1 MSESVEDANA
11 DSRLKEMFDAA
22 VSPDQRST
30 AWQEPFKITAG
41 AQTALRDAMILSK
54 RAKERDADAEIRRK
68 KDGE

>member
-1 MSESVEDANA
+1 
-11 DSRLKEMFDAA
+11 MFDAA
-22 VSPDQRST
+22 VSPDQRRT

-41 AQTALRDAMILSK
+41 AQAALRDAMILSK